1 MPFRRS
7 GSLSFVVL
15 TGCLAACDV
24 GVGDGSTPLP
34 IPGVFGDGGAGQG
47 GAGSSA
53 GGGTTTTS
61 TSSVGGGGQ
70 GACDGGGPVIE
81 TAGSNTK
88 YLLKGTLLLPSGPT
102 AGELLIVNSNIQ
114 CVAASCSGD
123 PQANGATVV
132 QTNGV
137 ISPGLLDAH
146 NHITYDVFDE
156 DDWFPTETYTNHDQ
170 WPCSYPSDPTCRYG
184 AMGDAKRYLNGEDS
198 SPVDYGCEVVKYGET
213 RALIAG
219 TTSVQGSPGS
229 GTGACIGSIAR
240 SIDVSANDLPVD
252 KLRTSV
258 ALPSATTADSV
269 CADFGTGKTNSF
281 VVHIAEGIDTTA
293 RNEFD
298 KLGTVSTVDG
308 CLYDPATTLIHGVAL
323 NHAQIDIMATNGM
336 SLVWSPKSN
345 VFLYG
350 AGTDLS
356 ATADIPYYRQ
366 KGINIALGPD
376 WSIGGSQNMLDE
388 MRFADQVD
396 NAQFGDILDA
406 KDLWEMATINSAKAL
421 GVELY
426 LGSLEVGKRADVA
439 VFLPS
444 ATGTAYD
451 AVLEARP
458 TQVTMV
464 FVDGRLLY
472 GDTDLQGDG
481 PPGSTCETADICCR
495 QKFLCIAET
504 TGSPANRLDQTLGDF
519 QTILEDAMQAY
530 DDLNLSPWKFSPIAP
545 LVKCQ

>member
-1 MPFRRS
+1 LS
-7 GSLSFVVL
+7 GGV
-15 TGCLAACDV
+15 AACDV
-24 GVGDGSTPLP
+24 GVGDGSNPLP
-34 IPGVFGDGGAGQG
+34 IPGVFGDGGSGQG
-47 GAGSSA
+47 GAGSSS
-53 GGGTTTTS
+53 GGGSTTSTTS

-81 TAGSNTK
+81 AAGSNTK
-88 YLLKGTLLLPSGPT
+88 YLLKGTLLLPSGPSD
-102 AGELLIVNSNIQ
+102 GELLISGNVID
-114 CVAASCSGD
+114 CIGSCAGD
-123 PQANGATVV
+123 PQANGATVI

-137 ISPGLLDAH
+137 ISPGLIDAH

-156 DDWFPTETYTNHDQ
+156 DDWFPTETFTNHDQ
-170 WPCSYPSDPTCRYG
+170 WPCSYPSDPMCRYG

-198 SPVDYGCEVVKYGET
+198 SPINVGCEVVKYGET

-219 TTSVQGSPGS
+219 TTSVQGSPGGNNS
-229 GTGACIGSIAR
+229 CYGSIAR
-240 SIDVSANDLPVD
+240 SIDVTSNDLPAD
-252 KLRTSV
+252 KIRTSV

-269 CADFGTGKTNSF
+269 CQDLGDGSTTAF
-281 VVHIAEGIDTTA
+281 VVHIAEGVDTTA

-308 CLYDPATTLIHGVAL
+308 CLYDPATTIIHGVAL

-350 AGTDLS
+350 AGTDLTK
-356 ATADIPYYRQ
+356 TADIPYYRQ

-376 WSIGGSQNMLDE
+376 WTIGGSQNMLDE

-396 NAQFGDILDA
+396 NAVFGDILDA
-406 KDLWEMATINSAKAL
+406 KELWEMATINSAKSL
-421 GVELY
+421 GVEQY
-426 LGSLEVGKRADVA
+426 LGSLEVGKRADIA

-458 TQVTMV
+458 AHVTMV

-481 PPGSTCETADICCR
+481 PPGSVCETADICCR
-495 QKFLCIAET
+495 QKFLCLAET
-504 TGSPANRLDQTLGDF
+504 TGSPANRLDQTFADF
-519 QTILEDAMQAY
+519 ETILVNAMQQY
-530 DDLNLSPWKFSPIAP
+530 DDLNLSPWKFSPISP
-545 LVKCQ
+545 IVKCQ